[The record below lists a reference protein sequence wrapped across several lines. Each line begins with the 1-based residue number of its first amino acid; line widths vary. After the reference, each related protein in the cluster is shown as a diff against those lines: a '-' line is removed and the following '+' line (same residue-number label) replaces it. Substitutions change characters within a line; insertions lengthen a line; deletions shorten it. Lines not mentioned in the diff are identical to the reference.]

1 MRVKDFSKI
10 DIVFKATLKLIRDF
24 GFAGVTMAKIAK
36 GASMATG
43 TLYIYFKNKDELINA
58 LYQSVEKKSSARF
71 LEGYDPDQPFKI
83 CLKRVWIN
91 YLKNRIEN
99 FEESVFMEQYY
110 HSPYITLTQKKI
122 AEEMRAPVHA
132 IINRGKNEGLL
143 DNDIDTEMHFAA
155 MIGFIR
161 EMAYEHVGGRYILN
175 SERINTAFEINWR
188 MIKV

>member
-1 MRVKDFSKI
+1 MDFQELQWPKLPKEQI
-10 DIVFKATLKLIRDF
+10 WLQVLFTFILK
-24 GFAGVTMAKIAK
+24 TK
-36 GASMATG
+36 
-43 TLYIYFKNKDELINA
+43 KNSSTHFTKN
-58 LYQSVEKKSSARF
+58 VEKKSSARF

-83 CLKRVWIN
+83 CLKKVWIN

-99 FEESVFMEQYY
+99 FKESVFMEQYY

-122 AEEMRAPVHA
+122 AEDMRAPVHA
-132 IINRGKNEGLL
+132 IIIRGKDEGLL